1 MIKRIKN
8 IYNLIPYKFQK
19 KSIRYM
25 ALSIA
30 NVFFDLLS
38 IAYIIPLFVFIID
51 KEQMPDFLKKIS
63 FFNETFLLYWVLGIM
78 LLFIIKNYIQ
88 IAIVKFQSILLF
100 DIATAL
106 SSNLAHEFLESPLNE
121 FQHLDKGKEIQKIQM
136 SGTDFSNHILL
147 SLNTIFTEIIVICI
161 IGIISFI
168 LYPKFSIFIFFIALF
183 GTYTLYRIRRNKI
196 QNLSKS
202 IRKLYA
208 TATSHLLNIIDGFL
222 EIKSLGK
229 EHFFQQK
236 YEETLTKFNHNFAVL
251 KKHQNSNAKYLEI
264 FIILGLSLLLY
275 YVNFTFGTSK
285 GKVILIS
292 FIAGISLKLFPSI
305 NKLIIAYTNFRS
317 YSYTIDLLSTQE
329 KSKVQ
334 KNRNVVFEN
343 SLKLHRVSFS
353 YTKQQVLLS
362 NVSFTIKRGEMIGIK
377 GRSGIG
383 KTTFINLVM
392 GFLNPNKGSIF
403 LDSNEIKTFNKILPF
418 IGYVPQQPFLFQ
430 GTLLDN
436 IVMGTP
442 EEFIN
447 YKKINTLINAFELTS
462 FIDQLKKGIDTKLS
476 HNSLSLSGGQKQRIA
491 LIRALYNDPQLLIL
505 DEVTNQ
511 LDEDLEIQIL
521 HYLKEYA
528 KKENIAI
535 LLVSHA
541 SIITKICS
549 HTYQIANHT
558 LKEI

>member
-1 MIKRIKN
+1 MSKRIKN
-8 IYNLIPYKFQK
+8 IYNLIPDKFQN

-25 ALSIA
+25 TLSIA

-38 IAYIIPLFVFIID
+38 IAYIIPLFVFILD

-63 FFNETFLLYWVLGIM
+63 FFNETFLLYWVIGIL
-78 LLFIIKNYIQ
+78 LLFIVKNYIQ
-88 IAIVKFQSILLF
+88 IAIIKFQSKLVF

-106 SSNLAHEFLESPLNE
+106 SSKLTQVFLESPFKE
-121 FQHLDKGKEIQKIQM
+121 IQHLDKGKEIQKIQM

-147 SLNTIFTEIIVICI
+147 SLNTIFTEISVICS

-168 LYPKFSIFIFFIALF
+168 LYPKFSIIIFLIALLCM
-183 GTYTLYRIRRNKI
+183 YSLYRIRRNKI
-196 QNLSKS
+196 ENLSRSIKKS
-202 IRKLYA
+202 YSQ
-208 TATSHLLNIIDGFL
+208 ATSHLLNIIDGFL

-229 EHFFQQK
+229 EHFFQMK
-236 YEETLTKFNHNFAVL
+236 YEDSLRKFNNNFAVL

-264 FIILGLSLLLY
+264 FIILGLCIFLY
-275 YVNFTFGTSK
+275 YVNFTFGNSNE
-285 GKVILIS
+285 KVILIS
-292 FIAGISLKLFPSI
+292 FIAGISLKLFPSM

-329 KSKVQ
+329 KNKIQNKTKVL
-334 KNRNVVFEN
+334 FEK
-343 SLKLHRVSFS
+343 SLKLDHVSFS
-353 YTKQQVLLS
+353 YTKKQDLLS
-362 NVSFTIKRGEMIGIK
+362 NVSFSIKRGEMIGIK

-383 KTTFINLVM
+383 KTTFLNLVM
-392 GFLNPNKGSIF
+392 GFLNPDKGAIL
-403 LDSNEIKTFNKILPF
+403 LDAIEIKTFNKILPF

-430 GTLLDN
+430 GTLIEN

-442 EEFIN
+442 KESIN
-447 YKKINTLINAFELTS
+447 YEKINILINAFKLTS
-462 FIDQLKKGIDTKLS
+462 FIDQLENGLNTRLS
-476 HNSLSLSGGQKQRIA
+476 HNSLSISGGQKQRIA

-511 LDEDLEIQIL
+511 LDVDLEIQIL
-521 HYLKEYA
+521 HYLKEYVI
-528 KKENIAI
+528 KENIAI

-541 SIITKICS
+541 SIITSICS
-549 HTYQIANHT
+549 HTYQITNHT